1 MGGSDCE
8 HIGQGLLAQPANTLS
23 SLAYVLAGVLLLRR
37 ALAGRVRARASCRPC
52 TR

>member
-8 HIGQGLLAQPANTLS
+8 HIGQGLLAQPANALS

-37 ALAGRVRARASCRPC
+37 ALAGRSGARMAPAG
-52 TR
+52 